1 MTKADC
7 LYYYTAYTTASNGG
21 KQIKVWWCKEFPEK
35 GKNQDFYVMHYFLD
49 NGAECTD
56 LIFEQDGKLW
66 YRGGGWLE
74 TLLGKSFK
82 GTSEDVD
89 KIQKWII
96 YIALAAAVLVLVS
109 PAIYKLVKQIKTK
122 QQ

>member
-7 LYYYTAYTTASNGG
+7 LYYYHVYTTASNGG
-21 KQIKVWWCKEFPEK
+21 KQIKVWWVKEDK
-35 GKNQDFYVMHYFLD
+35 GTGRTRYFLD
-49 NGAECTD
+49 TD

-109 PAIYKLVKQIKTK
+109 PAIYKLVKQIKIK

>member
-7 LYYYTAYTTASNGG
+7 LYYYHVYTTASNGG
-21 KQIKVWWCKEFPEK
+21 KQIKVWWIQEDK
-35 GKNQDFYVMHYFLD
+35 GTGRVRYFLD

-82 GTSEDVD
+82 GTSADVD

-109 PAIYKLVKQIKTK
+109 PAIYKLVKQIKIK